1 MNALIAILAVISFMT
16 FKILTILA
24 NAGSDQRWETS
35 RETLEKEG
43 IAKVNLYPK
52 ALLKELFPKSL
63 ITQYYGRV
71 NLVLSNGDDWN
82 VIVVLQFA
90 IKPSFRNLPEHVFI
104 ESKLLNVMEKV
115 DNKPI
120 EIENLIHRMALDV
133 LGRADFGFDFNV

>member
-1 MNALIAILAVISFMT
+1 MKT
-16 FKILTILA
+16 
-24 NAGSDQRWETS
+24 D
-35 RETLEKEG
+35 
-43 IAKVNLYPK
+43 LYPK

>member
-1 MNALIAILAVISFMT
+1 M
-16 FKILTILA
+16 
-24 NAGSDQRWETS
+24 
-35 RETLEKEG
+35 
-43 IAKVNLYPK
+43 
-52 ALLKELFPKSL
+52 
-63 ITQYYGRV
+63 
-71 NLVLSNGDDWN
+71 
-82 VIVVLQFA
+82 QFA